1 MDIIALKIEHLIIA
15 FGAFG
20 VFFASIIEEIIVFI
34 PSTLIQIGAGFLLL
48 SNLSVNFI
56 NILKLFTFVV
66 IPASLGVTIGSL
78 LIYFISYYGGERAI
92 KLYGKY
98 FFINY
103 ERISIHREKILKNKD
118 IFRFMT
124 VLRFIP
130 LLPNTAVTVIAGLLK
145 MNLKDYIFSTFLG
158 MFVRVTYLGAIGWL
172 AVRSYEES
180 IIYKSPLSKVAFLI
194 GIIVIITLLT
204 KVLVKICAREKI

>member
-1 MDIIALKIEHLIIA
+1 
-15 FGAFG
+15 
-20 VFFASIIEEIIVFI
+20 
-34 PSTLIQIGAGFLLL
+34 
-48 SNLSVNFI
+48 
-56 NILKLFTFVV
+56 
-66 IPASLGVTIGSL
+66 
-78 LIYFISYYGGERAI
+78 
-92 KLYGKY
+92 
-98 FFINY
+98 
-103 ERISIHREKILKNKD
+103 
-118 IFRFMT
+118 MT